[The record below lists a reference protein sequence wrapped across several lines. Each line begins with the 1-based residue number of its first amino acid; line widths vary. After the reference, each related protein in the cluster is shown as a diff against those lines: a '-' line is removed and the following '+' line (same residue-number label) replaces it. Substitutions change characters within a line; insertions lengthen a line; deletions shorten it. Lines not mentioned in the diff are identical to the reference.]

1 MADGDPEA
9 PKRPLRRR
17 AERKLIVG
25 LALAAA
31 LIAGVAIT
39 VLSGNGTSQRPD
51 TFYVVPD
58 PLPDGSPGTV
68 LRSRAI
74 ADPPAGTLGWKLL
87 YVSHSH
93 TGKRA
98 ALSAVVFVPN
108 RAAAANGRN
117 VVVFAH
123 PAVGVATRCAP
134 SLDPSSWP
142 KIPGVMRFL
151 RAGDAV
157 VVPDYE
163 GLGTAGTHPLFVG
176 VAQGRATLDAV
187 RAANLFEPAAASS
200 RFVAWGASQGGQTAL
215 FAGQEAE
222 GYAPE
227 LELAGVAAAA
237 PTSDLGRLFGVNR
250 GTIPGRTLAAYLLS
264 SWARVYPEVRP
275 GEILTPGGEAA
286 VGRLAKL
293 CVPAGSGTNDAN
305 AARIAADVSFAAKR
319 PFGLQPLRG
328 LLARNSPGAKSIPA
342 PILIT
347 QGTRDQLVRPALTRR
362 LVRRLC
368 SQGAR
373 VQYRASRAVAHRDV
387 AQKTAPYA
395 ANWIAKRF
403 GGRAARTT
411 C

>member
-17 AERKLIVG
+17 AQRKLI
-25 LALAAA
+25 LAVVLAAA
-31 LIAGVAIT
+31 LIAGVVTT
-39 VLSGNGTSQRPD
+39 VLSGERTSQPPD

-58 PLPDGSPGTV
+58 PLPEGNPGMV

-74 ADPPAGTLGWKLL
+74 ADPPAGTRGWKLL
-87 YVSHSH
+87 YISRSHA
-93 TGKRA
+93 GKRA
-98 ALSAVVFVPN
+98 ALSALVFVPD

-134 SLDPSSWP
+134 SLDRSSWP
-142 KIPGVMRFL
+142 KIAGLMRFL

-163 GLGTAGTHPLFVG
+163 GLGTAGIHPLFVG
-176 VAQGRATLDAV
+176 IAQGRATLDAV

-200 RFVAWGASQGGQTAL
+200 RFVAWGSSLGGQIAL
-215 FAGQEAE
+215 FAGQEAV

-237 PTSDLGRLFGVNR
+237 PTSDLGRLLEVNR
-250 GTIPGRTLAAYLLS
+250 ETIPGRILAAYLLS
-264 SWARVYPEVRP
+264 SWARAYPGVRP
-275 GEILTPGGEAA
+275 AEILTAGARAA
-286 VGRLAKL
+286 VDRLAKL
-293 CVPAGSGTNDAN
+293 CVRAGSGTIDPNV
-305 AARIAADVSFAAKR
+305 ARIAQDVSFTGKR
-319 PFGLQPLRG
+319 PFEVQPLRR

-347 QGTRDQLVRPALTRR
+347 QGTRDQLVRTALTRR

-368 SQGAR
+368 SQDAR
-373 VQYRASRAVAHRDV
+373 VQYRVSRGVAHRDV

-403 GGRAARTT
+403 AGRAARTT